1 MKLSDV
7 LGEMEVSSADAR
19 LFLQTW
25 FRPDDK
31 ICLVGRKS
39 KKVGKYGNT
48 LSQAIIARESVAFT
62 DETLKSLI
70 FSEEAQWNLYFGV
83 GPIKDEVD
91 VELMKRGKEDNVKY
105 LPGVWADIDVKEKG
119 FTSQESI
126 LEFLSSLPLQP
137 SIIVG
142 SGSGGVHAYWKLLWS
157 EEGNKE
163 LAERWW
169 SYLDE
174 AAGEERKIDKLIDAT
189 RILRLPGSVYF
200 PKEGSG
206 GKTATVKLLK
216 CDQIQYSI
224 QQLTELSQAAYDV
237 KNKKRD
243 RVLSEDYNQNLNLD
257 LFARD
262 LLGGMGGNRWK
273 MWKALAELE
282 GYVNEHMTWD
292 EILEPHGWT
301 FLRTL
306 SDDRGRE
313 VARPGRNERSG
324 VVDYEDSPVMSLLS
338 ESEETGL
345 ADLKDARIPL
355 TKFRVYLRLQFNDQR
370 EDMARYLKT
379 RLESDGII

>member
-1 MKLSDV
+1 MKLSDL
-7 LGEMEVSSADAR
+7 LGEMEVSSAEAR

-31 ICLVGRKS
+31 ICIVGRKS

-48 LSQAIIARESVAFT
+48 LSQSMLAREFINMTDDTLKDLIFT
-62 DETLKSLI
+62 DE
-70 FSEEAQWNLYFGV
+70 AQFNLYFGV
-83 GPIKDEVD
+83 GPIKEDIG
-91 VELMKRGKEDNVKY
+91 LTKRGTEDNVAY

-119 FTSQESI
+119 FTSQEEI
-126 LEFLSSLPLQP
+126 LKFLGALPLEP

-142 SGSGGVHAYWKLLWS
+142 SGSGGVHAYWKLKWD
-157 EEGNKE
+157 EDGNKE
-163 LAERWW
+163 IAERWW

-174 AAGEERKIDKLIDAT
+174 EAGEDRKIDKLIDMT

-206 GKTATVKLLK
+206 GKTACVKLLK
-216 CDQIQYSI
+216 CTPIQYTVKE
-224 QQLTELSQAAYDV
+224 LTDLSQAAFEA

-243 RVLSEDYNQNLNLD
+243 RVLSEDYNQRMNMD

-262 LLGGMGGNRWK
+262 LLGGLGGNRWK
-273 MWKALAELE
+273 MWKALSELE
-282 GYVNEHMTWD
+282 GYVNEKITWD

-313 VARPGRNERSG
+313 VARPGRNERSA

-338 ESEETGL
+338 EAEETGL
-345 ADLKDARIPL
+345 ADLKDARVPL
-355 TKFRVYLRLQFNDQR
+355 TKFRVYLRLSFDDDR
-370 EDMARYLKT
+370 EAMTKYLIT
-379 RLESDGII
+379 RLEADGII

>member
-1 MKLSDV
+1 MKLSDY
-7 LGEMEVSSADAR
+7 LGEMEVSSAEAR

-48 LSQAIIARESVAFT
+48 LSQAIIAYESTKFT
-62 DETLKSLI
+62 DDTLKSLI

-83 GPIKDEVD
+83 GPIKDDVD
-91 VELMKRGKEDNVKY
+91 IELMKRGKEENVKY

-142 SGSGGVHAYWKLLWS
+142 SGSGGVHAYWKLRWD
-157 EEGNKE
+157 EDGDKE

-174 AAGEERKIDKLIDAT
+174 EAGEDRKIDKLIDAT

-206 GKTATVKLLK
+206 GKTASVKLIK
-216 CDQIQYSI
+216 CDPIQYST
-224 QQLTELSQAAYDV
+224 QELTELSQAAYDV
-237 KNKKRD
+237 KNKKRE
-243 RVLSEDYNQNLNLD
+243 RVLSDEYNQNLNLD
-257 LFARD
+257 LFAHN
-262 LLGGMGGNRWK
+262 LMGGFGGNRWK
-273 MWKALAELE
+273 MWRALSELE
-282 GYVNEHMTWD
+282 DYVNEHVTWD
-292 EILEPHGWT
+292 EILEPYGWT

-313 VARPGRNERSG
+313 VARPGRNERSA

-338 ESEETGL
+338 EAEETGL
-345 ADLKDARIPL
+345 HDLKDSRVPL
-355 TKFRVYLRLQFNDQR
+355 TKFRVYLRLHFSDQR
-370 EDMARYLKT
+370 LEMAEYLKT
-379 RLESDGII
+379 RLEADGII

>member
-1 MKLSDV
+1 MKLSDY
-7 LGEMEVSSADAR
+7 LGEMEVSAAEAR

-48 LSQAIIARESVAFT
+48 LSQAIIAYESTKFT
-62 DETLKSLI
+62 DDTLKSLI

-83 GPIKDEVD
+83 GPIKDDVD
-91 VELMKRGKEDNVKY
+91 IELMKRGKEENVKY

-126 LEFLSSLPLQP
+126 LEFLSSLPLEP

-142 SGSGGVHAYWKLLWS
+142 SGSGGVHAYWKLKWD
-157 EEGNKE
+157 EDGNKE

-174 AAGEERKIDKLIDAT
+174 EAGEDRKIDKLIDAT

-206 GKTATVKLLK
+206 GKTGTVKLLK
-216 CDQIQYSI
+216 CGPVQYSI
-224 QQLTELSQAAYDV
+224 KELTDLSQAAFEA

-243 RVLSEDYNQNLNLD
+243 RVLSEDYNQRMNMD

-262 LLGGMGGNRWK
+262 LLGGLGGNRWK
-273 MWKALAELE
+273 MWKALSELE
-282 GYVNEHMTWD
+282 GYVNEKITWD

-313 VARPGRNERSG
+313 VARPGRNERSA

-338 ESEETGL
+338 EAEETGL
-345 ADLKDARIPL
+345 SDLKDAHVPL
-355 TKFRVYLRLQFNDQR
+355 TKFRVYLRLGFEDNR
-370 EDMARYLKT
+370 EAMTQYLIK
-379 RLESDGII
+379 RLEADGII